1 MMTQHAPMIHT
12 HTPPTLATWVQDLA
26 RALYL
31 GHRVIVM
38 ARTDGTLGDGGRIE
52 QVRCVR
58 DGSGKL
64 VDELAGDWFLTATYV
79 SATFGPDILAAL
91 RAGKVVIF

>member
-64 VDELAGDWFLTATYV
+64 VDELAGDWLLTPTYV

>member
-12 HTPPTLATWVQDLA
+12 HTPPPLATWVHDLA
-26 RALYL
+26 RSLYL

-52 QVRCVR
+52 QCRCVR
-58 DGSGKL
+58 DGNGKL
-64 VDELAGDWFLTATYV
+64 FDKLARNWHLTPTYV
-79 SATFGPDILAAL
+79 AATFGPEILAAL